1 MDILILH
8 RIPYD
13 RIQYHRGIDHAAH
26 RVTYI
31 GKAEAL
37 ANLPHDLPC
46 TRVERAGIQSTYEEV
61 CAWLAQQSLVFDR
74 IVSMSEY
81 ELLDAARLRQR
92 FNVPGASVEQVALVR
107 NKVLMKGAVSR
118 AGLRVPDFMPLQA
131 FLDDHRSARWRGKT
145 VLKPHSGASSVDI
158 SVFDTPAHACHVI
171 RQQISNGSL
180 ANPQDYQV
188 EAFINGPIHHYDGL
202 VRNGRILALTSS
214 RYIGTCLAYMDRAR
228 PLGSYQ
234 LTTTAHTHAWVSR
247 VLAAVALREG
257 SFHLE
262 AIIDKGQPVFL
273 EIGNRVGGADVVPTF
288 ELATGLHLPSLE
300 LRIHV
305 SEVDDGR
312 FPQTMASPS
321 SFGWFVFPGHGQA
334 HTLYAGLSGARPF
347 RDSPNIIQWHELPK
361 GAPLPGHVT
370 YSAHEAPLTGII
382 ETASPALTRQWIEA
396 LFDSVSLRTH
406 APTAQSVA

>member
-158 SVFDTPAHACHVI
+158 
-171 RQQISNGSL
+171 
-180 ANPQDYQV
+180 
-188 EAFINGPIHHYDGL
+188 
-202 VRNGRILALTSS
+202 TSS
-214 RYIGTCLAYMDRAR
+214 A
-228 PLGSYQ
+228 
-234 LTTTAHTHAWVSR
+234 SR
-247 VLAAVALREG
+247 SAMA
-257 SFHLE
+257 
-262 AIIDKGQPVFL
+262 
-273 EIGNRVGGADVVPTF
+273 
-288 ELATGLHLPSLE
+288 
-300 LRIHV
+300 
-305 SEVDDGR
+305 
-312 FPQTMASPS
+312 ASPTRRITRSRPS
-321 SFGWFVFPGHGQA
+321 STAPFTITTGWC
-334 HTLYAGLSGARPF
+334 
-347 RDSPNIIQWHELPK
+347 
-361 GAPLPGHVT
+361 
-370 YSAHEAPLTGII
+370 
-382 ETASPALTRQWIEA
+382 ETAGSSP
-396 LFDSVSLRTH
+396 
-406 APTAQSVA
+406 